1 MPPKCSI
8 CIHDQKQEINRALI
22 AGEPFRI
29 IAERFGTSAT
39 ALHRHKGEHL
49 PKTLTQAKEVQN
61 VADADDLLAQLRA
74 LRNRAI
80 SILQKAEAA
89 GDFRTALAGI
99 REARGCVETLMEVE
113 GELDRRGTVN
123 VIVNP
128 QWIAIRDTLF
138 EALQDF
144 PEARQKAAAAIQATE
159 TGARDADA
167 A

>member
-1 MPPKCSI
+1 MPRVCTICTHPKRVAI
-8 CIHDQKQEINRALI
+8 DRALL
-22 AGEPFRI
+22 AGEAYRS
-29 IAERFGTSAT
+29 IASRFDTST
-39 ALHRHKGEHL
+39 AALQRHKKDHV
-49 PKTLTQAKEVQN
+49 PAHVAKAKEAEQ
-61 VADADDLLAQLRA
+61 VADADNLLQQIKA

-80 SILQKAEAA
+80 SILQKAEHA
-89 GDFRTALAGI
+89 GDYRTALMGI

-113 GELDRRGTVN
+113 GELDRRGVVN

-144 PEARQKAAAAIQATE
+144 PEARQKAAAAIQAAE
-159 TGARDADA
+159 MGARDADA